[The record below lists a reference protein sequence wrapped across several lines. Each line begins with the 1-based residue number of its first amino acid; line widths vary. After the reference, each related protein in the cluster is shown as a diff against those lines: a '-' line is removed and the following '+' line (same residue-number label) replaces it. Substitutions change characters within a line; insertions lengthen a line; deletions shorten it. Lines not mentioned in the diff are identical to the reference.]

1 MASFYWQNVGKS
13 VLKMKPILIG
23 LLAILQNVSIFKL
36 FKFQQVVLV
45 LTVVSIA
52 KAQHFA
58 YGGPGVY
65 GPAPIAKAPLAYA
78 QPKAVAYAA
87 PAFAKVAKGK

>member
-1 MASFYWQNVGKS
+1 MYLFPNW
-13 VLKMKPILIG
+13 
-23 LLAILQNVSIFKL
+23 
-36 FKFQQVVLV
+36 FKFQQLVLV

-58 YGGPGVY
+58 YGGPAVY
-65 GPAPIAKAPLAYA
+65 GHGRAHIAKAPLAYA